1 MGFVCISNS
10 HRLNIGPDG
19 EKIVFLGTY
28 YCDVDLIDPKNNDV
42 ALLYSE
48 PKEKERVREREH
60 HQLEMNGTMP
70 YDWYGAVVVHPSE
83 CVVDMFEKDLKRYS
97 RHCVI
102 AGG

>member
-48 PKEKERVREREH
+48 PKERERE
-60 HQLEMNGTMP
+60 
-70 YDWYGAVVVHPSE
+70 
-83 CVVDMFEKDLKRYS
+83 
-97 RHCVI
+97 
-102 AGG
+102 